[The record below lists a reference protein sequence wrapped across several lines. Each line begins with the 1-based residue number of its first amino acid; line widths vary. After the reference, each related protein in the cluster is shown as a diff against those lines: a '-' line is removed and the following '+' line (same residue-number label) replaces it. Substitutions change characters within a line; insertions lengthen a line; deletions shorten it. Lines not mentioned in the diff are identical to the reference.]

1 MIVIKE
7 DRTVERVRGQAEEW
21 KRQIREASDKRER
34 DHIIFM
40 WIGYLNGLRMAG
52 VLTYEEYLVLYR
64 DLKEYADKT
73 ETECRKGGVCRL

>member
-34 DHIIFM
+34 DHIIFK
-40 WIGYLNGLRMAG
+40 IGRAH
-52 VLTYEEYLVLYR
+52 V
-64 DLKEYADKT
+64 
-73 ETECRKGGVCRL
+73 

>member
-52 VLTYEEYLVLYR
+52 VLTYGEYLVLYG
-64 DLKEYADKT
+64 DLKEYADET
-73 ETECRKGGVCRL
+73 ETECRKGGVFRL